1 MTPEPFRQAAELLRA
16 SRRSLIFTHLR
27 PDGDALGSSFGLMAV
42 LGDQGIHAEV
52 FLPGAMPARHSKLFP
67 EPRATVTREE
77 LEDFDTFIALDCAN
91 PPRLGIPEC
100 LSVEELRK
108 KRFIN
113 IDHHRANSLESGF
126 FDLVS
131 PESASCCEVLTR
143 IFLESGTHIPRR
155 AATFLL
161 AGMMTDTGCFRF
173 ANTGGGTL
181 REAAELLD
189 RGAQLERIVNA
200 LFFSKPLNQVRFE
213 NELMNSCLRL
223 SAGGRIAS
231 AFIPRALLDKY
242 DFDLREDEG
251 LIDLLRE
258 IDGVVFAVLFHRGPD
273 GVKVS
278 LRSKDR
284 AFPVGPL
291 ARSFGGGGHD
301 MAAGATLDLS
311 DAEAEA
317 VILEKLT
324 ALLP

>member
-1 MTPEPFRQAAELLRA
+1 MTPEPFLRAAELLRA

-27 PDGDALGSSFGLMAV
+27 PDGDALGSSFGLQEM
-42 LGDQGIHAEV
+42 LRRMGREAEV
-52 FLPGAMPARHSKLFP
+52 FLPGPLPNRHGKLFSGQLTQITP
-67 EPRATVTREE
+67 ED
-77 LEDFDTFIALDCAN
+77 LEGFDTFISVDCAN
-91 PPRLGIPEC
+91 PPRLGKPER
-100 LSVEELRK
+100 LSMEALREL
-108 KRFIN
+108 RFIN

-131 PESASCCEVLTR
+131 PECSSCCEVLTR
-143 IFLESGTHIPRR
+143 IFLGSGAEFTPR
-155 AATFLL
+155 AATCFL

-173 ANTGGGTL
+173 ANTDGGTL

-189 RGAQLERIVNA
+189 RGAELEKIVNA

-213 NELMNSCLRL
+213 NELMNTCLRL

-231 AFIPRALLDKY
+231 AFIPRSLLDKY

-258 IDGVVFAVLFHRGPD
+258 IDGVVIAVLFHRGGD

-301 MAAGATLDLS
+301 MAAGATLDLP

-324 ALLP
+324 ALLS

>member
-1 MTPEPFRQAAELLRA
+1 MTPQALQQAAELLRA

-27 PDGDALGSSFGLMAV
+27 PDGDALGSSFGLQETLRKMG
-42 LGDQGIHAEV
+42 LEAEV
-52 FLPGAMPARHSKLFP
+52 FLPGPLPNRHAKLFSGQLTKITP
-67 EPRATVTREE
+67 EE
-77 LEDFDTFIALDCAN
+77 LKEFDTFIALDCAN

-100 LSVEELRK
+100 LSIEELRG

-143 IFLESGTHIPRR
+143 IFLECRAEITPR
-155 AATFLL
+155 AATCFL

-189 RGAQLERIVNA
+189 RGAELEKIVNA

-258 IDGVVFAVLFHRGPD
+258 IDGVVFAVLFHRGAD

-301 MAAGATLDLS
+301 MAAGATLDLP

-317 VILEKLT
+317 VILERLT

>member
-1 MTPEPFRQAAELLRA
+1 MTPEAFRRAAELLRA

-27 PDGDALGSSFGLMAV
+27 PDGDALGSSFGLQETLRRMG
-42 LGDQGIHAEV
+42 LEAEV
-52 FLPGAMPARHSKLFP
+52 FLPGPLPDRHSKLFSGQLTAVAP
-67 EPRATVTREE
+67 EE
-77 LEDFDTFIALDCAN
+77 LKEFDTFIALDCAN

-100 LSVEELRK
+100 LSMEELRK
-108 KRFIN
+108 LRFIN
-113 IDHHRANSLESGF
+113 IDHHRANSIASGF

-131 PESASCCEVLTR
+131 PDSASCCEVLTHV
-143 IFLESGTHIPRR
+143 FLECGAEITPR
-155 AATFLL
+155 AATCFL

-173 ANTGGGTL
+173 ANTAGGTL
-181 REAAELLD
+181 RHAAELLD
-189 RGAQLERIVNA
+189 RGAELETIVNA
-200 LFFSKPLNQVRFE
+200 LFFSKPLKQVRFE

-231 AFIPRALLDKY
+231 AFIPRTLLDKY

-258 IDGVVFAVLFHRGPD
+258 IDGVVFAVLFHRGSD

-284 AFPVGPL
+284 AFPVGPT

-301 MAAGATLDLS
+301 MAAGATLELP

-317 VILEKLT
+317 AVLEKLT

>member
-1 MTPEPFRQAAELLRA
+1 MTPQAFRQAAELLRA

-27 PDGDALGSSFGLMAV
+27 PDGDALGSSFGLQAV
-42 LGDQGIHAEV
+42 LLDQGIQAEV
-52 FLPGAMPARHSKLFP
+52 FLPGPLPDRHAKLFSGQLTAVAP
-67 EPRATVTREE
+67 EA
-77 LEDFDTFIALDCAN
+77 LANYDTFIAVDCAN
-91 PPRLGIPEC
+91 PPRLGKPEC
-100 LSVEELRK
+100 LSMEELRG

-113 IDHHRANSLESGF
+113 IDHHRANSLGSGF
-126 FDLVS
+126 FELVS
-131 PESASCCEVLTR
+131 PESASCCEVLTHV
-143 IFLESGTHIPRR
+143 FLESGMHIPRR

-173 ANTGGGTL
+173 ANTNGATL

-189 RGAQLERIVNA
+189 RGAELERIVNA

-213 NELMNSCLRL
+213 NELMSSCLRL

-258 IDGVVFAVLFHRGPD
+258 IDGVVFAVLFHRSSD

-284 AFPVGPL
+284 AFPVGPT

-301 MAAGATLDLS
+301 MAAGATLDLP

-317 VILEKLT
+317 VILERLT
-324 ALLP
+324 SLLP

>member
-1 MTPEPFRQAAELLRA
+1 MTPQAFRQAAELLRA
-16 SRRSLIFTHLR
+16 SQRSLIFTHLR
-27 PDGDALGSSFGLMAV
+27 PDGDALGSSFGLQETLRKM
-42 LGDQGIHAEV
+42 GFEAEV
-52 FLPGAMPARHSKLFP
+52 FLPGPLPNRHAKLFSGQLTAVAP
-67 EPRATVTREE
+67 EE
-77 LEDFDTFIALDCAN
+77 LATFDTFIALDCAN
-91 PPRLGIPEC
+91 PPRLGKPEC
-100 LSVEELRK
+100 LSMEELRG

-131 PESASCCEVLTR
+131 PDSASCCEVLTR
-143 IFLESGTHIPRR
+143 IFLESGAEITSR
-155 AATFLL
+155 AATCFL

-189 RGAQLERIVNA
+189 RGAELEKIVNA

-278 LRSKDR
+278 LRSKDH

-301 MAAGATLDLS
+301 MAAGATLDLP

>member
-1 MTPEPFRQAAELLRA
+1 MTPQAFRQAAELLRT

-27 PDGDALGSSFGLMAV
+27 PDGDALGSAFGLQETLRRMG
-42 LGDQGIHAEV
+42 LEAEV
-52 FLPGAMPARHSKLFP
+52 FLPGPLPDRHGKLFSGQLTAVAP
-67 EPRATVTREE
+67 EE
-77 LEDFDTFIALDCAN
+77 LKGFDTFIALDCAN

-100 LSVEELRK
+100 LSMEELRK
-108 KRFIN
+108 LRFIN
-113 IDHHRANSLESGF
+113 IDHHRGNSLGSGF

-131 PESASCCEVLTR
+131 PDSASCCEVLTKV
-143 IFLESGTHIPRR
+143 FLECRAEITPR
-155 AATFLL
+155 AATCFL
-161 AGMMTDTGCFRF
+161 AGMMTDTGSFRF
-173 ANTGGGTL
+173 ANTDGGTL
-181 REAAELLD
+181 RTAAELLD
-189 RGAQLERIVNA
+189 RGAELEKIVNA

-284 AFPVGPL
+284 AFPVGPV
-291 ARSFGGGGHD
+291 ARRFGGGGHD
-301 MAAGATLDLS
+301 MASGATLDLP
-311 DAEAEA
+311 DGEAEA
-317 VILEKLT
+317 AVLAELT
-324 ALLP
+324 ALFA